1 MANNLHFRSGQVML
15 QKFRV
20 ENTSV
25 IEAGD
30 MVFLDETVVRP
41 ASETFWNEDLA
52 TTRADFASL
61 FLGIAHEPSA
71 YGDVRPI
78 SVDVSATSIYEFDVT
93 SSTYNNGVTLA
104 PEEGDSDL
112 LNQQLAYVATASQA
126 VARAAQYADSM
137 VTRLRVMF
145 ASAFTTGSSNSN
157 AAIG

>member
-1 MANNLHFRSGQVML
+1 MANNLNFRSGQVML

-20 ENTSV
+20 ESTSV

-41 ASETFWNEDLA
+41 ASETFWNTDLA
-52 TTRADFASL
+52 TTRADFADM

-71 YGDVRPI
+71 DGDDAPVPVDI
-78 SVDVSATSIYEFDVT
+78 SSTSIYEIDVT
-93 SSTYNNGVTLA
+93 ASTYDNGVTLA
-104 PEEGDSDL
+104 PEEGSSDL
-112 LNQQLAYVATASQA
+112 LDQQLAFVATASQA
-126 VARAAQYADSM
+126 VARAAEYADSM

-157 AAIG
+157 AAVG